1 MSEISMDRSY
11 YPPLSKEIASWQHN
25 YIPGPLTQDEFYQFF
40 EDGFVVK
47 HNLLKQDQLQSTIH
61 GIERVVDELAQELY
75 QAGKI
80 QDLHENDG
88 FYQRLTAIDAQF
100 PGAAVLLH
108 KRGVLPQEIA
118 SLWSNETL
126 LSVAQQLLGPD
137 IAGHPVWN
145 LRSKVPNQE
154 QVTVP
159 WHQDTAY
166 LNKECWNILQVTAWI
181 PLLDANKENGCLQLL
196 RGGHRPGLTCQ
207 HNCCTGG
214 TWYVEVPVEEMEKTL
229 NIPVNEQTIV
239 TCEVPFGSV
248 LFLNNLI
255 PHKSMENYSKNIRWS
270 LDLRWQNPNEP
281 NGFYGLKDNILMTK
295 SDDKNFK
302 PDWNEWSKI
311 NRTKLEEASVR
322 ESIKNEIKELKE
334 RQENDP
340 FDTSISGPWMHN
352 WPIVHHNRH
361 TAKLTTNSTSWHKS

>member
-61 GIERVVDELAQELY
+61 GIERVVDEMAHELY

-196 RGGHRPGLTCQ
+196 RGGHRSGLTCQ

-229 NIPVNEQTIV
+229 NIPVNEQTVV
-239 TCEVPFGSV
+239 TCEVPFGS
-248 LFLNNLI
+248 
-255 PHKSMENYSKNIRWS
+255 S
-270 LDLRWQNPNEP
+270 LDLRWQKPNEP

-295 SDDKNFK
+295 NDDKNFK